1 MALLIFFSHR
11 VRLWR
16 SYRRKYERT
25 NRPSH
30 GWSDWLRIASVKLY
44 LLAFLILNLYR
55 TYLITWSIKF
65 PSDPSLRSG
74 CGVRRG
80 VMTSHWA
87 QLRRSTWYFFLVS
100 SNFQLS
106 VGLCWFSFTSICD
119 LSRKFAPP
127 ILSWSNAKLKPTR
140 VFPRFRPIAYLTLV
154 SWWLI
159 VCVFV
164 VLTGRLVYDTQLKCV
179 FSVIEL
185 EFSTGLFFC

>member
-30 GWSDWLRIASVKLY
+30 GWSDWLHIASVKLY
-44 LLAFLILNLYR
+44 LLAFLILNLFR

-87 QLRRSTWYFFLVS
+87 QLRRSTWYCILVS
-100 SNFQLS
+100 GNFQLS

-119 LSRKFAPP
+119 LSRKFATP
-127 ILSWSNAKLKPTR
+127 ILKCETKTNPS
-140 VFPRFRPIAYLTLV
+140 FPA

>member
-25 NRPSH
+25 NRLSQ
-30 GWSDWLRIASVKLY
+30 GWSDWLHIASVKLY

-87 QLRRSTWYFFLVS
+87 QLRRSTWYCILVS
-100 SNFQLS
+100 GNFQLS
-106 VGLCWFSFTSICD
+106 VGLFWFSFTSICD
-119 LSRKFAPP
+119 LSRKFATP

-140 VFPRFRPIAYLTLV
+140 VFPRFRPIAYFDFGFLV
-154 SWWLI
+154 AHC
-159 VCVFV
+159 VCFRCPDWPFGLRHSIEMCS
-164 VLTGRLVYDTQLKCV
+164 VLL
-179 FSVIEL
+179 S
-185 EFSTGLFFC
+185 

>member
-30 GWSDWLRIASVKLY
+30 GWSDWLHIASVKLY

-80 VMTSHWA
+80 VMMSHWA
-87 QLRRSTWYFFLVS
+87 QLRRSTWYCILVS
-100 SNFQLS
+100 GNFQLS
-106 VGLCWFSFTSICD
+106 FGLCWFSFTSICD
-119 LSRKFAPP
+119 LSRKFATP

-140 VFPRFRPIAYLTLV
+140 VFPLLGG
-154 SWWLI
+154 SL
-159 VCVFV
+159 
-164 VLTGRLVYDTQLKCV
+164 CV
-179 FSVIEL
+179 FSLSWLAVWFTTL
-185 EFSTGLFFC
+185 NWNVCSVLLS